1 MTFEIL
7 TALVAFCFVGVI
19 TPGPNNLMLMA
30 SGANFGFRRTVPHM
44 LGVGLGMPILVTL
57 VGIGVIRVL
66 EAYPIVQTV
75 LTVLSVVYL
84 LYLAWKIANAAPPR
98 KVEEGEAT
106 GKPLTFLQAA
116 AFQWVN
122 PKAWFMALS
131 AITLYAGGRDPSAI
145 LWIAA
150 VYCAVG
156 IISTTSWT
164 ALGQQM
170 RRLLNSRGR
179 LRAFNWTMAALLVAT
194 LIPVL
199 WPAQDK
205 PDHVQSLSNIT
216 VVAS

>member
-1 MTFEIL
+1 MTLDIL
-7 TALVAFCFVGVI
+7 TALVAFCFVGVM

-44 LGVGLGMPILVTL
+44 LGIGVGMPVLTLL
-57 VGIGVIRVL
+57 VGIGIIRVF
-66 EAYPIVQTV
+66 EAFPIVQTI
-75 LTVLSVVYL
+75 LTILSVLYL

-98 KVEEGEAT
+98 QAGAEQA

-131 AITLYAGGRDPSAI
+131 AITLYAGGREPTAI
-145 LWIAA
+145 LWVAGA
-150 VYCAVG
+150 YCAVSS
-156 IISTTSWT
+156 ISTTSWT

-170 RRLLNSRGR
+170 RRFLGTPGR

-199 WPAQDK
+199 MP
-205 PDHVQSLSNIT
+205 H
-216 VVAS
+216 

>member
-75 LTVLSVVYL
+75 LTVLSVAYL

-98 KVEEGEAT
+98 KAAEGEAM
-106 GKPLTFLQAA
+106 GEPLTFLQAA

-156 IISTTSWT
+156 VVSTTSWT

-170 RRLLNSRGR
+170 RRLLNSRAR

-199 WPAQDK
+199 WPSEDAPSRAKSAVGGQ
-205 PDHVQSLSNIT
+205 VI
-216 VVAS
+216 AS

>member
-1 MTFEIL
+1 MTLDIL
-7 TALVAFCFVGVI
+7 MALVAFCFVGVI

-44 LGVGLGMPILVTL
+44 FGIGIGMPVLVLL
-57 VGIGVIRVL
+57 VGIGVIRVF
-66 EAYPIVQTV
+66 EAFPIVQTM
-75 LTVLSVVYL
+75 LTILSVAYL

-98 KVEEGEAT
+98 RAEEGQET

-131 AITLYAGGRDPSAI
+131 AITLYAGGREPMAI
-145 LWIAA
+145 LWVAGA
-150 VYCAVG
+150 YCAVSS
-156 IISTTSWT
+156 ISTTSWT

-170 RRLLNSRGR
+170 RRFLSTPGR

-199 WPAQDK
+199 LP
-205 PDHVQSLSNIT
+205 H
-216 VVAS
+216 